1 MSVATGIQTKWQAV
15 CRVEDV
21 PEDGGVCVLVKG
33 QQIAIFNFLTLGKW
47 YATDN
52 ECPHRLQMA
61 ISRGMIGTS
70 GDIPKVACPFHKKT
84 FSLET
89 GECLNDDACGHLKV
103 FDIKV
108 EDGTVF
114 LSNDAVQE

>member
-1 MSVATGIQTKWQAV
+1 MLVATATQTKWQTV

-21 PEDGGVCVLVKG
+21 PEDGGACVLFNGK
-33 QQIAIFNFLTLGKW
+33 QIAIFNFTTLGKW

-61 ISRGMIGTS
+61 ISRGMIGTQ

-84 FSLET
+84 FSLEN
-89 GECLNDDACGHLKV
+89 GECLNDDVCGHLKV

-108 EDGTVF
+108 EQGFVY
-114 LSNDAVQE
+114 LVSE